1 MTEKAEERRMFT
13 VSRFFG
19 SRGAGTKYDEKK
31 RSENMLIDVHH
42 ENDRGDI
49 ITLREELTVTWRGK
63 TLVVPAGFEC
73 DGASVPRFLW
83 GSVSPQIHPCTLRG
97 AVAHDYLYRHQ
108 SPGWTRKMADKLF
121 YDLIR
126 EDGLPRMRAKKA
138 YWGVRIFGGESWA
151 GTPGGK
157 RP

>member
-1 MTEKAEERRMFT
+1 
-13 VSRFFG
+13 
-19 SRGAGTKYDEKK
+19 
-31 RSENMLIDVHH
+31 MLIDVHH

-49 ITLREELTVTWRGK
+49 ITLREELRIVWNGK
-63 TLVVPAGFEC
+63 VLTVPANFEC

-108 SPGWTRKMADKLF
+108 PPGWSRKEADQLF

-126 EDGLPRMRAKKA
+126 EDGLSWFRAKKA
-138 YWGVRIFGGESWA
+138 YWGVRIFGGESWDA
-151 GTPGGK
+151 RSVILILQGK
-157 RP
+157 LDAEEDREAPPPEKRKEDRA